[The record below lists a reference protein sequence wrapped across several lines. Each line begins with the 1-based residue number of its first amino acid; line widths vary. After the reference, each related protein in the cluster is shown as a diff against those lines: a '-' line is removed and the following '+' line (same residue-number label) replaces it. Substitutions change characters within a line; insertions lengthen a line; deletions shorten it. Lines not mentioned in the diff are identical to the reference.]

1 MLIPLPF
8 GALEGHI
15 TPEKMLGF
23 ELRDLDLVQA
33 WDVCNI

>member
-15 TPEKMLGF
+15 KPPKMLGF
-23 ELRDLDLVQA
+23 EAEDLDLVQA